1 MPRLNV
7 PFMSNRFDRR
17 WPAAPHASLA
27 CALPGAAFRPLIGF
41 IVLVCCALS
50 MLFGPAA
57 ARADDTDFLPPD
69 QAFSFSASEEPGVVD
84 VHFKI
89 ADGYY
94 MYRERFAFEAR
105 NGAATLGDAQIPPGH
120 VKFDPTFNKNVE
132 TYRNEL
138 TIRVP
143 VAKASGPFDLAVTS
157 QGCADAGIC
166 YPPAQHVYHVS
177 GAALQAASAGQSV
190 VPREAR
196 LAAAQPE
203 AAQSAPAQNAAPG
216 AAQAAPA
223 DRQPWYERATS
234 ADYAQSLLQ
243 GGGFFAVVGLY
254 FVAGMVLSLL
264 PCSYPMIPIL
274 SAIIVGEG
282 ARVTRLRGF
291 SLSFVYVLGMALV
304 YTVLG
309 IAAALVGQSLG
320 AWLQNPWVLG
330 AFAALLTVFAL
341 TLIAGYDIALPQRWQ
356 DGASRAS
363 QGRSGGKFAAVALMG
378 ALSALVVGACMTAPL
393 FAVLA
398 FIAHTGNA
406 VLGGAALFA
415 MGIGLGVP
423 LMILGLGAGTLLPRA
438 GVWMDG
444 VKVFFGVALLA
455 AALWIVW
462 PVLGA
467 TAQMLL
473 AALWLLLAAAAL
485 GLFSPATGAN
495 AAAPGIWRRLGRGVG
510 AALAIWAATLIVGL
524 AAGSSDPLRPLGV
537 LASRMSGPNAADTST
552 NAAAPTNAAG
562 ALSFAPV
569 RSSAQLDAALATAN
583 TAGKPSMLDFYADWC
598 VSCKEMEKFTFSDP
612 RVQARLAQ
620 LGLLRADV
628 TANDTDDQALLKRFG
643 LFGPPGIIFFDTNG
657 HEVLRV
663 VGYENADRFLARLD
677 AVKPAVS

>member
-1 MPRLNV
+1 
-7 PFMSNRFDRR
+7 MSNRFDRR
-17 WPAAPHASLA
+17 SRVAPYASLS
-27 CALPGAAFRPLIGF
+27 GF
-41 IVLVCCALS
+41 LLLVCCVLPL
-50 MLFGPAA
+50 LFGTSL
-57 ARADDTDFLPPD
+57 ARAADDDFLPPD
-69 QAFSFSASEEPGVVD
+69 QAFTFSASEAPGMVD

-94 MYRERFAFEAR
+94 MYRERFAFAAR
-105 NGAATLGDAQIPPGH
+105 NGTVQLGEVQIPPGH
-120 VKFDPTFNKNVE
+120 IKFDPTFQKNVE
-132 TYRNEL
+132 TYRGEL

-143 VAKASGPFDLAVTS
+143 VQKASGSFDLAVTS

-166 YPPAQHVYHVS
+166 YPPAEHVYHVS
-177 GAALQAASAGQSV
+177 GAALQAAAGGQSA
-190 VPREAR
+190 VPG
-196 LAAAQPE
+196 AANATP
-203 AAQSAPAQNAAPG
+203 APPTQSNAAP
-216 AAQAAPA
+216 AAG
-223 DRQPWYERATS
+223 DTEEPWYERATS

-243 GGGFFAVVGLY
+243 GGGFFAVIGLY
-254 FVAGMVLSLL
+254 LVAGMVLSLL

-282 ARVTRLRGF
+282 ARVTRSRGF
-291 SLSFVYVLGMALV
+291 ALSFVYVLGMALV
-304 YTVLG
+304 YTLLG

-330 AFAALLTVFAL
+330 VFAVLLSAFAVM
-341 TLIAGYDIALPQRWQ
+341 LIAGYDIALPQRWQ
-356 DGASRAS
+356 EGASRAT
-363 QGRSGGKFAAVALMG
+363 QGRSGGKFAAVAVMG

-406 VLGGAALFA
+406 MLGGAALFA
-415 MGIGLGVP
+415 MGLGLGVP
-423 LMILGLGAGTLLPRA
+423 LMILGLGAGSLLPRA

-444 VKVFFGVALLA
+444 VKVFFGVVLLA

-485 GLFSPATGAN
+485 GLFTPNAGAAN
-495 AAAPGIWRRLGRGVG
+495 VWRRLGRGLG
-510 AALAIWAATLIVGL
+510 AAFAIWAATLIVGL
-524 AAGSSDPLRPLGV
+524 AAGSTDPLRPLAV
-537 LASRMSGPNAADTST
+537 LAARVGGASEVAATGGAQS
-552 NAAAPTNAAG
+552 AGGSAEG
-562 ALSFAPV
+562 ALVFAPV
-569 RSSAQLDAALATAN
+569 RSPAQLDAALK

-612 RVQARLAQ
+612 RVQARLAE

-628 TANDTDDQALLKRFG
+628 TANNADDKALLKRFG
-643 LFGPPGIIFFDTNG
+643 LFGPPGIIFFDTQG
-657 HEVLRV
+657 REVLRV

-677 AVKPAVS
+677 RLTAPAPQTQGAPSA